1 MAPTKKPRT
10 TTNKR
15 FSSLSEVSPKKD
27 EVGSSKNK
35 QRVAENVSSRSVE
48 MVKALH
54 SISQFLAV
62 PLANLAGFQ
71 NAFFMEKDKNLNSI
85 VNLFGNITMNCGL
98 VSGMDFQQIWLN
110 SYVLDNE

>member
-54 SISQFLAV
+54 SISQFPWQTSQVFRTLSSWR
-62 PLANLAGFQ
+62 
-71 NAFFMEKDKNLNSI
+71 KTK
-85 VNLFGNITMNCGL
+85 T
-98 VSGMDFQQIWLN
+98 
-110 SYVLDNE
+110 

>member
-54 SISQFLAV
+54 SISQAYLSMPKESASAV
-62 PLANLAGFQ
+62 GLIAMMTDYYNMVVWSKIKICCFV
-71 NAFFMEKDKNLNSI
+71 MI
-85 VNLFGNITMNCGL
+85 V
-98 VSGMDFQQIWLN
+98 V
-110 SYVLDNE
+110 V